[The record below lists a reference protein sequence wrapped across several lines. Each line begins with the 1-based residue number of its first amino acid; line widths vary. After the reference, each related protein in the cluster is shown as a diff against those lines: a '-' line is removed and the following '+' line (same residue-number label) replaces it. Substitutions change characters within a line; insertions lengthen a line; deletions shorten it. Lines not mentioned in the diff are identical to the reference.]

1 MKPKQMM
8 LIAMMVVVLSLGA
21 TPWNNGSFAHAAHK
35 TLSALTD
42 KQDEL
47 LYNLGLS
54 DDNELKDALY
64 DGKTLADIAEANQG
78 DLASIIDLQVAQ
90 LTEQLMDRL
99 ASGSLTWE
107 QYKAQKLELREIVT
121 RSAYGSS

>member
-21 TPWNNGSFAHAAHK
+21 TPWNNGSFAHAAQK

-54 DDNELKDALY
+54 NDNELKDALY
-64 DGKTLADIAEANQG
+64 DGKTLADIAAANHG
-78 DLASIIDLQVAQ
+78 DLESIIDLQVAQ

-107 QYKAQKLELREIVT
+107 QYKAQKLELRDIVT